1 MKAVFIIDHLRP
13 DGTQAVLVQLVTGLA
28 CKGHTQAVI
37 CLNDSWD
44 SEVVNQISEA
54 GAEVRIIGKVAL
66 TSGYGICSLL
76 RYLQR
81 ERFDVAITFLHV
93 SDVLGRVLANWA
105 QIPRI
110 VSSLRARNVNYSR
123 IQRFLV
129 RMTINVADTI
139 VINTR
144 LAREF
149 AIIEEGARPDRVRV
163 IPNGVNVESFSDS
176 ISQELLRE
184 KLSLPKTGW
193 LLGTVGRL
201 TKQKGIDIL
210 LRALVSVR
218 NSDFNLLI
226 FGSGE
231 DETSL
236 RAIAIKLGLESRVK
250 FAGYRQDLSTLLG
263 ALDVYVHPARFEGM
277 PNAVLEAMAAACP
290 IVATAV
296 DGVCELIE
304 DGTHGWLVPPE
315 APEKLAK
322 AIDQILGDLPEARRR
337 AELAR
342 ERVRKHFSVEAMVD
356 AWEEV
361 LTSGKSH
368 SYSTVPCVND
378 VR

>member
-28 CKGHTQAVI
+28 CRGHTQAVI

-54 GAEVRIIGKVAL
+54 RAEVRIIGKVAL

-105 QIPRI
+105 RIPRI

-129 RMTINVADTI
+129 RMTINVTDTI

-149 AIIEEGARPDRVRV
+149 AISEEGARPDRVRV
-163 IPNGVNVESFSDS
+163 IPNGVNVESFSEP
-176 ISQELLRE
+176 IAQELLRE

-210 LRALVSVR
+210 LRALVLVR

-226 FGSGE
+226 FGIGE
-231 DETSL
+231 DETGL
-236 RAIAIKLGLESRVK
+236 RTLAIKLGLESRVR

-263 ALDVYVHPARFEGM
+263 ALDLYVHPARFEGM

-296 DGVCELIE
+296 DGICELIE
-304 DGTHGWLVPPE
+304 DGMHGWLVPPE
-315 APEKLAK
+315 NCNALAA
-322 AIDQILGDLPEARRR
+322 AIDTALSDSDEARHRGKAAQQR
-337 AELAR
+337 VAE
-342 ERVRKHFSVEAMVD
+342 HFNVDKMVSDWESVLM
-356 AWEEV
+356 
-361 LTSGKSH
+361 GKQGH
-368 SYSTVPCVND
+368 A
-378 VR
+378 